1 MAANWFRR
9 CNYSALNHAYQ
20 LWPWRCFGKIHGMTS
35 SPNLDQMTPEQLRAL
50 AAQLLSKVD
59 TMGRESRR
67 DKTVI
72 EQLSHEI
79 AILKRHKFAKRSEQ
93 ISPAQG
99 SLLDDLLNTDLEA
112 IEAELNA
119 LRPEPAATSARQQP
133 KRAPLPPQ
141 FPRTVI
147 RHEPESTLCACG
159 CQLERIGEDVSE
171 KLDYTPGVF
180 TVEQHVRGKWACR
193 QCETLIQAPVP
204 AQVIDKGIPTAGLLA
219 HVMVAKFADHLPLYR
234 QEKIFGRAGL
244 IISRSTL
251 AQWVGQTGVQ
261 LQPLVDALRE
271 AVLAQDVV
279 HADETPVQML
289 APGEKKTHRAYVWAY
304 CTTPFSAL
312 KAVVYDFSLS
322 RAGEHARNF
331 LGTWNGK
338 LVCDDFAG
346 YKAGFEQGITEIGC
360 MAHARRKFFDLHAAN
375 KSQLAEQAL
384 HSIGGLYEVERQAK
398 DMSNEDR
405 WRLRQKVAVPIAGKL
420 HEWMLAQRERV
431 PEGSATAKALD
442 YSLKRWVALT
452 RYLDDGAVPIDNN
465 AVENQI
471 RPWALGR
478 SNWLFAGSLRSGK
491 RAAAIMS
498 LIQSAR
504 MNGHDPYAY
513 LKDVL
518 TRLPTQKASEVE
530 QLLPHRWVQG

>member
-1 MAANWFRR
+1 
-9 CNYSALNHAYQ
+9 
-20 LWPWRCFGKIHGMTS
+20 MTS
-35 SPNLDQMTPEQLRAL
+35 SPNLDQMTPEQLRGL
-50 AAQLLSKVD
+50 AEQAMQLLSQVD
-59 TMGRESRR
+59 SMSQKIQRLE
-67 DKTVI
+67 TVN
-72 EQLSHEI
+72 EQLAHEI

-93 ISPAQG
+93 LSPDQG
-99 SLLDDLLNTDLEA
+99 SLLDDLLDTDIAA
-112 IEAELNA
+112 IEAELKAAN
-119 LRPEPAATSARQQP
+119 PPAAPAEPRNKP

-147 RHEPESTLCACG
+147 RHEPENTQCVCG
-159 CQLERIGEDVSE
+159 CQLQRIGEDVSE
-171 KLDYTPGVF
+171 KLDYTPDVF
-180 TVEQHVRGKWACR
+180 TVEQHVRGKWTCR

-244 IISRSTL
+244 PIARSTL

-271 AVLAQDVV
+271 HVLAQGVI

-304 CTTPFSAL
+304 STTPFSTL
-312 KAVVYDFSLS
+312 QAVVYDFSPS

-346 YKAGFEQGITEIGC
+346 YKASFELGITEIGC

-384 HSIGGLYEVERQAK
+384 HSIGGLYEVERHAK
-398 DMSNEDR
+398 EMSDEDR
-405 WRLRQKVAVPIAGKL
+405 WRLRQETAVPIAEKL
-420 HEWMLAQRERV
+420 HAWMLAQRERV
-431 PEGSATAKALD
+431 PEGSTTAKALD

-452 RYLDDGAVPIDNN
+452 SYLEDGAVPIDNN
-465 AVENQI
+465 QIENLI
-471 RPWALGR
+471 RPWALRR

-504 MNGHDPYAY
+504 MNGLDPYAY

-518 TRLPTQKASEVE
+518 MRLPTQRASEIT
-530 QLLPHRWVQG
+530 QLLPQHWMLA

>member
-1 MAANWFRR
+1 
-9 CNYSALNHAYQ
+9 
-20 LWPWRCFGKIHGMTS
+20 MTS
-35 SPNLDQMTPEQLRAL
+35 LPNLDLLTPEQLRAL
-50 AAQLLSKVD
+50 AAQLMQRVESLDQKVE
-59 TMGRESRR
+59 TMGKKIHR
-67 DKTVI
+67 DQTLI
-72 EQLSHEI
+72 EKLTHEI
-79 AILKRHKFAKRSEQ
+79 AQLKRFKFAKRSEQ
-93 ISPAQG
+93 LSPDQV
-99 SLLDDLLNTDLEA
+99 SLLDDLIDTDIAA
-112 IEAELNA
+112 IEAELEA
-119 LRPEPAATSARQQP
+119 LKPARASTEVRQKP
-133 KRAPLPPQ
+133 KRTALPPQ
-141 FPRTVI
+141 FPRTLI
-147 RHEPESTLCACG
+147 HHEPDNSHCQCG
-159 CQLERIGEDVSE
+159 CALKRIGEDVSE

-180 TVEQHVRGKWACR
+180 TVERHIRGKWVCD

-244 IISRSTL
+244 AIARSTL

-271 AVLAQDVV
+271 AVLGQRVI

-289 APGEKKTHRAYVWAY
+289 TPGEKKTHRAYVWAY
-304 CTTPFSAL
+304 STTPFADL
-312 KAVVYDFSLS
+312 KAVVYDFSPS

-331 LGTWNGK
+331 LGQWNGK

-346 YKAGFEQGITEIGC
+346 YKASFEQGVTEIGC
-360 MAHARRKFFDLHAAN
+360 MAHARRKFFELHATN

-384 HSIGGLYEVERQAK
+384 RYIQLLYEIEHEVRDLEPDLRRRIRQEK
-398 DMSNEDR
+398 
-405 WRLRQKVAVPIAGKL
+405 AVPVMDAL
-420 HEWMLAQRERV
+420 HAWMITQRLLV
-431 PEGSATAKALD
+431 HDGSAISKALD
-442 YSLKRWVALT
+442 YSLKRWTALS

-465 AVENQI
+465 WAENQI

-478 SNWLFAGSLRSGK
+478 KNWLFAGSLRSGK

-504 MNGHDPYAY
+504 LNGHDPYAY

-518 TRLPTQKASEVE
+518 TRLPTQRASEITE
-530 QLLPHRWVQG
+530 LLPHRWRLV